1 MMRTPNMNA
10 VELIEELEL
19 EIAKIRRQL
28 CDLKQK
34 VWESSNQLEDWR
46 ERASAFEQL
55 ANPEDDGHPYSET
68 LRV

>member
-1 MMRTPNMNA
+1 MNA
-10 VELIEELEL
+10 VELIEELEV

-28 CDLKQK
+28 WELKQH

-46 ERASAFEQL
+46 ERASALEQL
-55 ANPEDDGHPYSET
+55 ANPDDDGRPYSDA

>member
-1 MMRTPNMNA
+1 MNA

-46 ERASAFEQL
+46 ERASALGQL
-55 ANPEDDGHPYSET
+55 ANPDDDGRPYSDT
-68 LRV
+68 LRI